1 MSKRDR
7 EPFVWEEGSDLAE
20 FCSEHL
26 RNIDGASR
34 ADLRAFWVASNW
46 IEGSLDLEL
55 KLPHLAKKIEE
66 LAYDLWLEDKDHQC
80 ADVDFIPVGCRR
92 KSGSRP
98 KNAKRYDG
106 HQKFFLDEL
115 GKKTQT
121 RAENRAAAKDTP
133 VPISIEES
141 VMNHYNSNAAD
152 YFTMTFQDFKALSG
166 LKADEV
172 FAAGIEG

>member
-1 MSKRDR
+1 M
-7 EPFVWEEGSDLAE
+7 
-20 FCSEHL
+20 
-26 RNIDGASR
+26 
-34 ADLRAFWVASNW
+34 
-46 IEGSLDLEL
+46 
-55 KLPHLAKKIEE
+55 
-66 LAYDLWLEDKDHQC
+66 
-80 ADVDFIPVGCRR
+80 
-92 KSGSRP
+92 RP

-121 RAENRAAAKDTP
+121 RADNRAAAKNTPLIP

-172 FAAGIEG
+172 FAAGIEGDSAFELGRKRMCRLMVCTVSVSVIVSLVGECRPCFGRT